1 MARHSARTRLF
12 GPGCTTAC
20 VRPWCDPAPAER
32 RIVYHQRV
40 RLRPPRRLAYALVI
54 ASCGLLVQ
62 SAASERVAAPR
73 PALDSSKATS
83 ALVLP
88 RRLYSR
94 TSPFNRPIPRNVR
107 IDPLSDH
114 YVAGLAEVAQ
124 QGGFVIAVRR
134 YSVPAYWASARTPRD
149 RVSLTAS
156 WAPRR
161 MMVAPIPPSA
171 RPDPASD
178 GQMAVLDSS
187 NGCEYDFW
195 EAQKQGGT
203 WSAAWGNAISFR
215 GSGAFPGGLSA
226 RGSGFALL
234 AGLMRPKE
242 LAAGRINHALIF
254 SYPYTSSAGF
264 VSPATES
271 DGQTNR
277 SDALPEGARLQ
288 LDPTFDVTSLPKYER
303 PIARALQRY
312 GMYLGETGS
321 GNVSLYAINPQSYRT
336 NPYRGVLPGGD
347 YVDLHNIPLDRLRV
361 IQLGRIRSSSKSA
374 RPSRCAKGATVHAAR

>member
-1 MARHSARTRLF
+1 MGDGLPRLR
-12 GPGCTTAC
+12 PG
-20 VRPWCDPAPAER
+20 RWCDPAPAER
-32 RIVYHQRV
+32 RIDYHRRV
-40 RLRPPRRLAYALVI
+40 RLRPPRRLSFSPALAA
-54 ASCGLLVQ
+54 ASCGLFGLLGFLVQ
-62 SAASERVAAPR
+62 SAAPARVVAAPR
-73 PALDSSKATS
+73 PALDSTKVTS
-83 ALVLP
+83 ALVP
-88 RRLYSR
+88 RGRLYSR

-107 IDPLSDH
+107 IDPRSDQ
-114 YVAGLAEVAQ
+114 YVAGLADVAQ

-134 YSVPAYWASARTPRD
+134 YTVPSYGASARTPRD

-161 MMVAPIPPSA
+161 MMVAPIPASA

-178 GQMAVLDSS
+178 GQMAILDSS

-195 EAQKQGGT
+195 KAQKQGET
-203 WSAAWGNAISFR
+203 WTAAWGNAIPFR
-215 GSGAFPGGLSA
+215 GSGAYPGGLSA

-271 DGQTNR
+271 DGQSDR

-288 LDPTFDVTSLPKYER
+288 LDPAFDVRSLPKYER

-312 GMYLGETGS
+312 GMYLGETGGS
-321 GNVSLYAINPQSYRT
+321 NVSLYAINPQSYRT

-374 RPSRCAKGATVHAAR
+374 RPSRCAKGATAHASR